1 MNITLEAIK
10 SEQSKIAEMIAAFEK
25 QAEAKTSF
33 VFPETTIELAP
44 GEEYAGLI
52 VGRDGEASYHLVLLS
67 GDVDDINWQDAISWA
82 KGQGGELPTRRE
94 QALLFANLK
103 EQFQD
108 SYYWS
113 AQESES
119 NKDSAWY
126 QYFSHGTQC
135 HGHKS
140 LELRA
145 VAVRRLTVGE

>member
-103 EQFQD
+103 EKFQD
-108 SYYWS
+108 RYYWS

-119 NKDSAWY
+119 NKDTAWC
-126 QYFSHGTQC
+126 QYFGGGRQ
-135 HGHKS
+135 S
-140 LELRA
+140 LGYESDERRA
-145 VAVRRLTVGE
+145 VAVRRLPI